1 MQLSTTVATSAIL
14 IGVLVVA
21 QYARGEDSRQLTAG
35 IRTAQS
41 KVEAR
46 EQQRR
51 IALAE
56 HRKRKEEFARRCG
69 GSQPMSPA
77 QLEQCR
83 IAYRQL

>member
-1 MQLSTTVATSAIL
+1 MQLSTTVATTALLLGMLL
-14 IGVLVVA
+14 IA
-21 QYARGEDSRQLTAG
+21 QYARGEGSAQPQPG
-35 IRTAQS
+35 MVTAQA

-56 HRKRKEEFARRCG
+56 HRKRKEEFAKRCG
-69 GSQPMSPA
+69 SEPMSAA

-83 IAYRQL
+83 AAYRKL